1 MAHVTGAGP
10 VETTLEA
17 SAEPGP
23 VGPGERSAPLAVGVM
38 IWLASELMFFAG
50 LFAAWF
56 VLRAEGG
63 ADWPPSDVE
72 LDIPRAAIATAVLV
86 LSSFTIHAAVVA
98 SERGRLAQAR
108 RLLFVTM
115 ALGTLFIANL
125 LSEYYGLGFGF
136 DNHAYGT
143 IFYLLTGF
151 HGAHLVGGL
160 VAMGLLAW
168 VIFSAGSRTPPTQ
181 TLRVISFY
189 WHFVDAVWVVLFT
202 VVYLIG

>member
-10 VETTLEA
+10 VETTLQA
-17 SAEPGP
+17 PAEPGP
-23 VGPGERSAPLAVGVM
+23 VGPGERSSPLAVGVM

-63 ADWPPSDVE
+63 DAWPYGAE
-72 LDIPRAAIATAVLV
+72 LDIPRAAVATAVLV
-86 LSSFTIHAAVVA
+86 LSSFTIHAAVVNA
-98 SERGRLAQAR
+98 EKGRLAQAR

-125 LSEYYGLGFGF
+125 LSEYYGLNFTF
-136 DNHAYGT
+136 DGNAYGT

-181 TLRVISFY
+181 SLRVMSFY
-189 WHFVDAVWVVLFT
+189 WHFVDVVWVVLFT